1 MIGRWDSPRR
11 LYLALWPIRPD
22 RFLRS
27 GLFPAVLI
35 AAWLGGFW
43 LGLLITVVS
52 TSGSTYSLVEP
63 SDSLEITTLESAV
76 SLGCS

>member
-22 RFLRS
+22 RFLRR

-35 AAWLGGFW
+35 AACLGGFW
-43 LGLLITVVS
+43 PELLATVVS
-52 TSGSTYSLVEP
+52 TFGTTYLLVKP
-63 SDSLEITTLESAV
+63 PDSLEITSLERAV
-76 SLGCS
+76 ALGCS